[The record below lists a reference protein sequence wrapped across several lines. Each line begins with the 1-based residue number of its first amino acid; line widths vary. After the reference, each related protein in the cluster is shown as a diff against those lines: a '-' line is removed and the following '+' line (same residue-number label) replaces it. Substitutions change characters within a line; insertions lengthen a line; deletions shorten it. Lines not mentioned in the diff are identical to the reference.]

1 MTPFISMHEHT
12 GESKEM
18 SLAGVSIYNGGDGKK
33 EEVSCSQQSR
43 IWIISSRQMVS
54 HYKFLSGL
62 VQVRRSTAGGIH

>member
-18 SLAGVSIYNGGDGKK
+18 RMAGVSIYNGGDGKK
-33 EEVSCSQQSR
+33 EEVSYSQQSQ
-43 IWIISSRQMVS
+43 IWIISSRQMGS